1 MNKKRELGIY
11 VHIPFCIKKCNY
23 CDFLSA
29 PATKQVQKYY
39 VDGLT
44 KQIKQYKEL
53 IREYEVKTIFFG
65 GGTPSALEIKEL
77 KRIMEQLEEFINDE
91 QEITIEANPGTLTK
105 EKLMFYKK
113 SGFNRLS
120 IGLQSANERELKL
133 LGRIHTYEDFL
144 QNYIDAR
151 ESGFENINID
161 LMSALPGQTKDT
173 YKESLKKV
181 LMLNPEHISAYSLII
196 EEGTKFYDWYNGRED
211 LLPDEDTERDMY
223 YFTKEYLKEKGYQ
236 RYEISN
242 YAKKGF
248 ESRHNLSYWSGTDYL
263 GLGLGASSLIKG
275 NRFRMESDL
284 EKFCQG
290 ALEENNL
297 ERDKMEL
304 TRREQMEEFMFLGLR
319 KIEGI
324 DENEFYNRFQ
334 VTMEEVY
341 GSVLKKLTDEK
352 LIEKMKNK
360 IFLTKYGIDVSN
372 IVLSE
377 FLLSE

>member
-1 MNKKRELGIY
+1 MSKKRELGIY

-44 KQIKQYKEL
+44 EQIKQYKNL
-53 IREYEVKTIFFG
+53 IREYEVRTIFFG
-65 GGTPSALEIKEL
+65 GGTPSVLEVKEL
-77 KRIMEQLEEFINDE
+77 ERIIEQLEEFINDE

-120 IGLQSANERELKL
+120 IGLQSANEKELKL

-173 YKESLKKV
+173 YEESLKKV
-181 LMLNPEHISAYSLII
+181 LMLDPEHISAYSLII
-196 EEGTKFYDWYNGRED
+196 EEGTKFYDWYYGRED
-211 LLPDEDTERDMY
+211 LLPDEDTERELY
-223 YFTKEYLKEKGYQ
+223 YFTKKYLKEKGYQ

-242 YAKKGF
+242 YAKQGF

-275 NRFRMESDL
+275 TRFQMESDL
-284 EKFCQG
+284 ETFCQG
-290 ALEENNL
+290 ALQGKNL
-297 ERDKMEL
+297 ERDKIEL
-304 TRREQMEEFMFLGLR
+304 TKREQMEEFMFLGLR
-319 KIEGI
+319 KMEGI
-324 DENEFYNRFQ
+324 EEREFSSQFQ
-334 VTMEEVY
+334 VELEEIY
-341 GSVLKKLTDEK
+341 GAVLEK
-352 LIEKMKNK
+352 LIDEGLIKKRQNRVL
-360 IFLTKYGIDVSN
+360 LTEYGIDVSN
-372 IVLSE
+372 VVLSE